1 MRKFQLQLFT
11 NSTTYAILSLVR
23 KTNPREKRHM
33 TPRRKN
39 KLMFR
44 WSIFSAILIALFW
57 IIWSVFGE
65 VPSVDKI
72 KWTDNILEPDSYIH
86 LPLSISRWFDILVG
100 LLYSVLIVNL
110 VYWAKSKKNKG
121 QRYNNLFITGL
132 ITGLMV
138 SLIFIGSL
146 STSLEYNLVLW
157 FITSIFLTSM
167 LNLMINYRYG
177 IIFGF
182 GFTLGYAFT
191 YSLIFG
197 FATWLAIVIIVGY
210 VVYDVL
216 VRTVK
221 SVISGLSFLKNW
233 LTVKE

>member
-1 MRKFQLQLFT
+1 
-11 NSTTYAILSLVR
+11 
-23 KTNPREKRHM
+23 
-33 TPRRKN
+33 
-39 KLMFR
+39 
-44 WSIFSAILIALFW
+44 
-57 IIWSVFGE
+57 
-65 VPSVDKI
+65 
-72 KWTDNILEPDSYIH
+72 
-86 LPLSISRWFDILVG
+86 
-100 LLYSVLIVNL
+100 
-110 VYWAKSKKNKG
+110 
-121 QRYNNLFITGL
+121 
-132 ITGLMV
+132 
-138 SLIFIGSL
+138 
-146 STSLEYNLVLW
+146 
-157 FITSIFLTSM
+157 M